1 MKKEILFCCI
11 SIFCLSGLSAFAATE
26 DEPIDIERIV
36 VTADRTQ
43 ENVREASKS
52 TTVIGPEAIAASNA
66 QTIPDLLRTEADI
79 DIRDYT
85 GTGKTVNVDMGGF
98 GETGPSNMLVLIDG
112 RRVNAIDITN
122 TDWSQISLSQIE
134 RIEIVRGASSVLY
147 GDNAS
152 GGVVNIITKKG
163 KGKPSVKIQ
172 TEGGSYQ
179 TASTKVEASG
189 SDEKSSFRASGEYF
203 NTDGYRQN
211 SQLFRKD
218 FGLQLGHT
226 FDPLLDT
233 NFTFG
238 YHKDRYGLPG
248 ALKANE
254 LSALGRRA
262 TTNPNDT
269 AETQDYFG
277 NYEITNDFKN
287 YGKLSTNFSA
297 RVKEA
302 EGTYVSRSW
311 KNANRIVTL
320 GLTPKYTLESSLF
333 NLSQKTILG
342 IDLYH
347 HDDHILDGA
356 LAGPN
361 DTINIDKTSSGF
373 YGQDEIHLNDHL
385 ILKGG
390 LRHEMARYLFN
401 QVAQVQLKEKSD
413 LSSTVYNIGLVAPYS
428 TESNLFFDYSTSF
441 RYPLVDEFFSSNT
454 YGFGGLNASLQPQT
468 SQNIEVGVRHF
479 FTKDNNLNL
488 MFFNQLIKNEIFL
501 DQELFSNTN
510 YPHTTH
516 RGVELESNVRVTRHL
531 KLFANYTFTQAEFGE
546 GKFQGKKIPGVP
558 EHKYSAG
565 VSVTPNDHL
574 KINLIANYVG
584 KMYFISDANNAFH
597 LLKDWTTIDLNV
609 NYSWAN
615 FEIFL
620 GLNNIFNTYYSEYG
634 VLSSGF
640 PPPRVNAYYPSPG
653 RNVLAGCRY
662 KF

>member
-1 MKKEILFCCI
+1 MKKEILFCCV
-11 SIFCLSGLSAFAATE
+11 SIFCLSGPNTFAAT
-26 DEPIDIERIV
+26 DDQPIDIERIV

-43 ENVREASKS
+43 EDIKESSKS
-52 TTVIGPEAIAASNA
+52 MTIIGPKAIAASNA

-79 DIRDYT
+79 EIRDYT

-112 RRVNAIDITN
+112 RRVNAIDLTN

-134 RIEIVRGASSVLY
+134 RIEIVRGPGSVLY

-163 KGKPSVKIQ
+163 KGKPSVEIQ
-172 TEGGSYQ
+172 TEGGSHQ

-211 SQLFRKD
+211 SQLSRKD

-238 YHKDRYGLPG
+238 YHKDRYGIPG

-254 LSALGRRA
+254 LSAFGRRA
-262 TTNPNDT
+262 TINPNDT
-269 AETQDYFG
+269 AESQDYFA
-277 NYEITNDFKN
+277 NYEIINDFKN
-287 YGKLSTNFSA
+287 SGKFSTNFSA
-297 RVKEA
+297 RIKEA
-302 EGTYVSRSW
+302 EGTYISRSW

-320 GLTPKYTLESSLF
+320 GLTPKYTLENSL
-333 NLSQKTILG
+333 LSLPQKLVLG

-347 HDDHILDGA
+347 DDDHILDGA

-361 DTINIDKTSSGF
+361 DTINIDKTSLGF

-385 ILKGG
+385 FLKGG
-390 LRHEMARYLFN
+390 LRREMERYLFN
-401 QVAQVQLKEKSD
+401 QISQVQLKEKTN
-413 LSSTVYNIGLVAPYS
+413 LSNTVYSIGLVAPYS
-428 TESNLFFDYSTSF
+428 SESSLFLDYSTSF

-468 SQNIEVGVRHF
+468 SKNIEMGVRHF
-479 FTKDNNLNL
+479 FTKDINLNL
-488 MFFNQLIKNEIFL
+488 TFFNQLIKNEIFL
-501 DQELFSNTN
+501 DQELFLNTN

-516 RGVELESNVRVTRHL
+516 RGVELESNVKVTKNIR
-531 KLFANYTFTQAEFGE
+531 LFTNYTFTQAEFDK
-546 GKFQGKKIPGVP
+546 GKFQGKRIPGVP

-565 VSVTPNDHL
+565 IRLTPNDHL
-574 KINLIANYVG
+574 KINLIANYVSR
-584 KMYFISDANNAFH
+584 MYFISDANNAFP
-597 LLKDWTTIDLNV
+597 LLKDWTTVDLNV

-615 FEIFL
+615 FEIFVS
-620 GLNNIFNTYYSEYG
+620 LNNIFNAYYSEYG

-640 PPPRVNAYYPSPG
+640 PPPRTQSYYPSPG
-653 RNVLAGCRY
+653 RNVMAGCRY